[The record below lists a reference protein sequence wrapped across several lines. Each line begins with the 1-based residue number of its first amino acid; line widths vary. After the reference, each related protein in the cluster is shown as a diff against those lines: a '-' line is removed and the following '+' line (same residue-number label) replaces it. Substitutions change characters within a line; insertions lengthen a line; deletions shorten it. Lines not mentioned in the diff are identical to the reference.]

1 MSKNTLAMKQAPSFG
16 FIVFTT
22 SLAFVVSQLDVSIVN
37 IALPQIASAF
47 SASISQLQWV
57 VDAYTVAFAALML
70 SAGGMGDLLGAKR
83 LFQLGILVF
92 CAASVGC
99 GLSWS
104 SWSLIGFRALQGL
117 GAAAML
123 PSSLSILN
131 HAFSSNTGKRAHAV
145 ALWVAAGAVAIAAG
159 PILGGLLIHFSNWR
173 AIFFVNVPICIIG
186 LLCSIPLTTNE
197 RQHTRGF
204 DIPGQA
210 AWSLMLVALIT
221 AIIEWPDL
229 GPRHPVIFGGIAVT
243 ILSGFIFFRLEKR
256 AESPILPLDMLSS
269 RMFNSMV
276 LLASLLNATYYGTIF
291 VLSLYLQKVMQYS
304 PLRAGVAFLP
314 LTAGFIISNLLS
326 GRLTRLYSIRV
337 PIVYGVIIYAVAFFS
352 LIIARSDT
360 PYWQMILPFL
370 LIPLGMG
377 LAIPAMTVGILS
389 SVDKARSGTASA
401 VFNTS
406 RQAAGAIGV
415 AVLGAMAKGDAP
427 RIVHSIMMISLSTG
441 AILLLAGLILFRYI
455 QPKPSEAA

>member
-1 MSKNTLAMKQAPSFG
+1 MKQSSSFG
-16 FIVFTT
+16 FIVFAT

-92 CAASVGC
+92 GAASVGC
-99 GLSWS
+99 GLSWG
-104 SWSLIGFRALQGL
+104 SWSLIGFRGLQGL

-131 HAFSSNTGKRAHAV
+131 HAFSADPGRRAHAV

-186 LLCSIPLTTNE
+186 LLCSIRLTGNE
-197 RQHTRGF
+197 RQKSQGF
-204 DIPGQA
+204 DIPGQV
-210 AWSLMLVALIT
+210 AWLLMLVALIT
-221 AIIEWPDL
+221 AIIEWPEL
-229 GPRHPVIFGGIAVT
+229 GFRHPLIFGSLAAT
-243 ILSGFIFFRLEKR
+243 IFSGFVFFRLERR
-256 AESPILPLDMLSS
+256 AVSPILPLDMLSS

-276 LLASLLNATYYGTIF
+276 LLASLLNATYYGTVF

-304 PLRAGVAFLP
+304 PLRAGIAFLP

-337 PIVYGVIIYAVAFFS
+337 PIVYGVIVYAAAFFS
-352 LIIARSDT
+352 LIIARSET
-360 PYWQMILPFL
+360 PYWQLILPFL

-389 SVDKARSGTASA
+389 SVDKVRSGTASA

-415 AVLGAMAKGDAP
+415 AVLGAMAKGNAP
-427 RIVHSIMMISLSTG
+427 RIVHSIRIISLSTG
-441 AILLLAGLILFRYI
+441 AILLLAGLILFRFI
-455 QPKPSEAA
+455 QPKT